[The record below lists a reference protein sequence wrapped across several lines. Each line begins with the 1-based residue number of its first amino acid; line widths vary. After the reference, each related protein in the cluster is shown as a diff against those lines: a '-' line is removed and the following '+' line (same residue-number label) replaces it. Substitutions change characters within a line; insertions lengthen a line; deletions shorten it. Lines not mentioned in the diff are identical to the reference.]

1 MQNIELAWELGPT
14 IEDFVNS
21 DKVVNILI
29 SPAGEGKTFGCV
41 VALVKHSERCGKPIR
56 CAIVRDTHE
65 NIKLSTARSIQD
77 VFATAPGLAVFKN
90 DFKQL
95 VINTPNKITVDL
107 FGIDDEAALSK
118 LQGPEYALIWLEE
131 PAPMADRVNAGLSE
145 EVYNAALLR
154 CARQS
159 GTHARLQVSMNP
171 ADEEH
176 WTFKRFIEEGDSI
189 PGLPLITKQVW
200 NVPYGENRFLSEVA
214 RQAAKAAYQ
223 NDAAAYTRYVRGQF
237 ATVYRGRRVTP
248 DYNPDI
254 HLSVNRLIPAKGLV
268 GFAFFDSWH
277 SPACVLG
284 QVTTL
289 GRMVFMKTL
298 RLEGGDIHALIDNQV
313 LPLLGTPEWKD
324 QCISWRVGGDFT
336 MKVPDQSNIMAKAS
350 RVVEDAFPG
359 TIFEAGPTK
368 WELMKRGFIYA
379 LNHSVQGLPAVIL
392 SSDNRL
398 LHKGLNGAWHY
409 KTDNSGN
416 VTRSAIVKPDKDE
429 ASHFCDAW
437 ANACCVL
444 LPTTVARNLAK
455 AKATAQIHKMRGQGY
470 ATGGARSA

>member
-1 MQNIELAWELGPT
+1 MQNTKLEWELGPT

-41 VALVKHSERCGKPIR
+41 VAIAAHSLRCGKPIR
-56 CAIVRDTHE
+56 VAIVRDTHE

-77 VFATAPGLAVFKN
+77 VFAKTPHLITFKN

-95 VINTPNKITVDL
+95 TINGPYRIDVDL
-107 FGIDDEAALSK
+107 FGIDDLAALSK

-131 PAPMADRVNAGLSE
+131 PAPMGDRVNAGLSE

-159 GTHARLQVSMNP
+159 GTKARLQVSMNP
-171 ADEEH
+171 ADEDH
-176 WTFKRFIEEGDSI
+176 WTFRRFIEEPDEI

-200 NVPYGENRFLSEVA
+200 NVPYGENSFLSETA
-214 RQAAKAAYQ
+214 RQAAMAAYK
-223 NDAAAYTRYVRGQF
+223 DDLASYTRYVKGQF
-237 ATVYRGRRVTP
+237 ATVYRGKRVAP
-248 DYNPDI
+248 DYNPNI
-254 HLSVNRLIPAKGLV
+254 HLSPNVLIPAKGLV
-268 GFAFFDSWH
+268 SFAFFDSWH

-284 QVTTL
+284 QITSL
-289 GRMVFMKTL
+289 GRLVFINTL
-298 RLEGGDIHALIDNQV
+298 RLEGGDVRALIDNQV
-313 LPLLGTPEWKD
+313 LPMINSPLWRDKPM
-324 QCISWRVGGDFT
+324 SWRVGGDFT
-336 MKVPDQSNIMAKAS
+336 MKQHDQSNIMESAA
-350 RVVEDAFPG
+350 RCVEAAFPG
-359 TIFEAGPTK
+359 CIFEIGPSK
-368 WELMKRGFIYA
+368 WDLMKRGFSYA
-379 LNHSVQGLPAVIL
+379 LNHNIQGMPAVIL

-416 VTRSAIVKPDKDE
+416 VTRTASVKPEKDQ

-444 LPTTVARNLAK
+444 MPTTAMRDLKKLRAAAMVN
-455 AKATAQIHKMRGQGY
+455 KMRGQTY
-470 ATGGARSA
+470 ATGRVQSA